1 MKSLVFNIYI
11 YVARTVQKSEV
22 IIFENSCRPSLSSV
36 RNFYERRVID
46 ARYNKIENKI
56 EFIHV

>member
-1 MKSLVFNIYI
+1 MKNDDEDDEEFGFQYM

-36 RNFYERRVID
+36 RRQF
-46 ARYNKIENKI
+46 
-56 EFIHV
+56 FTHVA